1 MKPTAIQAAAL
12 EAVRLA
18 CEGKPVGVGCYA
30 EVVAADVV
38 TVGELVKSTELIPV
52 VGDLLAG
59 AAAAIRGERNPAK
72 VRVFQEVDKL
82 RALLE
87 TVKVEPA

>member
-38 TVGELVKSTELIPV
+38 TVGELVKPHDATPFTSALV
-52 VGDLLAG
+52 AG
-59 AAAAIRGERNPAK
+59 AAAAMKGERNPDR
-72 VRVFQEVDKL
+72 VRVHQEADKL
-82 RALLE
+82 KSLLE
-87 TVKVEPA
+87 AVKVEPA